1 MQPEKI
7 RIGRCGYRVWFSAS
21 LLRVMHR
28 CAPSSSASSS
38 GEGVKIL
45 VCGSRH
51 WTKRAPIEA
60 QLRRLAPGDVVVH
73 GAHWQG
79 ADAIAD
85 VVARELGLVVRRYPA
100 EWSKYGRS
108 AGPRRNAQMLKEEH
122 HPPKDPIEC
131 YLAFAEDF
139 SVAFGTSDMRR
150 KCEAAGIHG
159 ESFSS

>member
-7 RIGRCGYRVWFSAS
+7 RIGRCGCRVWFSAS
-21 LLRVMHR
+21 LLRFMHR
-28 CAPSSSASSS
+28 YAPSSSPPSS
-38 GEGVKIL
+38 GEGMKIL

-60 QLRRLAPGDVVVH
+60 QLRRLAPGDIVVH

-79 ADAIAD
+79 ADTIAD
-85 VVARELGLVVRRYPA
+85 VVARELWARGSTLPC
-100 EWSKYGRS
+100 
-108 AGPRRNAQMLKEEH
+108 RNAQILKEEH
-122 HPPKDPIEC
+122 HPPKDPIEW